1 MELNLVSK
9 GNISMKP
16 GLTISEIQQLLN
28 ITFLNESRER
38 YEQVRMEIFEQLKKE
53 KRLIVFHLKEK
64 WFRMYQNGEKT
75 EEYRE
80 PIEKWSL
87 YISKHGYQL
96 RLQDGIV
103 AELDLAYPKK
113 DDFSRKLFFQIE
125 NFTVGFG
132 DMRLGAELGK
142 VYYITKMGRRLLV

>member
-1 MELNLVSK
+1 
-9 GNISMKP
+9 MKP
-16 GLTISEIQQLLN
+16 GLTISEIQHLLN
-28 ITFLNESRER
+28 ITFLNESKER
-38 YEQVRMEIFEQLKKE
+38 YEQVRMEIFEHLKKE

-80 PIEKWSL
+80 PIEKWIL
-87 YISKHGYQL
+87 HIAKHGYQL

-132 DMRLGAELGK
+132 DMRLGAEPGK

>member
-1 MELNLVSK
+1 MELNLTSK
-9 GNISMKP
+9 DIISMKP
-16 GLTISEIQQLLN
+16 GLTIQEIQNLLSD
-28 ITFLNESRER
+28 TLFLEGRDKF
-38 YEQVRMEIFEQLKKE
+38 EQVRMEIFEQLKKE

-64 WFRMYQNGEKT
+64 WFRMYQNGDKT

-80 PIEKWSL
+80 PIEKWIL
-87 YISKHGYQL
+87 YIAKHGYQL

-113 DDFSRKLFFQIE
+113 DDFSRKLFFQVE

-132 DMRLGAELGK
+132 DMRLGAEPGK

>member
-9 GNISMKP
+9 DIISMKP
-16 GLTISEIQQLLN
+16 GLTISEIQHLLN

-80 PIEKWSL
+80 PIEKWIL
-87 YISKHGYQL
+87 YIAKYGYLL

-125 NFTVGFG
+125 NFAVGFG
-132 DMRLGAELGK
+132 DMRLGAEPGK

>member
-1 MELNLVSK
+1 
-9 GNISMKP
+9 MKQ
-16 GLTISEIQQLLN
+16 GLTISEIQHLLN
-28 ITFLNESRER
+28 ITFLSESRER

-53 KRLIVFHLKEK
+53 KRLMVFHLKEK

-80 PIEKWSL
+80 PIEKWIL
-87 YISKHGYQL
+87 YIAKHGYQL
-96 RLQDGIV
+96 RLKDGIV

-125 NFTVGFG
+125 NFSVGFG
-132 DMRLGAELGK
+132 DMRLGAEPGK
-142 VYYITKMGRRLLV
+142 VYYITKMGRRLLL

>member
-1 MELNLVSK
+1 
-9 GNISMKP
+9 MKQ
-16 GLTISEIQQLLN
+16 GLTISEIQHLLN

-38 YEQVRMEIFEQLKKE
+38 YEQLRMEIFEQLKKE

-64 WFRMYQNGEKT
+64 WFRMYQEGYKM

-80 PIEKWSL
+80 PIEKWIL
-87 YISKHGYQL
+87 YIAKYGYQL
-96 RLQDGIV
+96 RLQESGIV

-132 DMRLGAELGK
+132 DMRLGAEPGK
-142 VYYITKMGRRLLV
+142 VYYITNMGRRLLV

>member
-1 MELNLVSK
+1 ME
-9 GNISMKP
+9 P
-16 GLTISEIQQLLN
+16 GLTISEIQHLIN
-28 ITFLNESRER
+28 ITFLNESKER
-38 YEQVRMEIFEQLKKE
+38 YEQVRMEIFEQLKTE

-64 WFRMYQNGEKT
+64 WFRMYQEGYKM

-80 PIEKWSL
+80 PIEKWIL
-87 YISKHGYQL
+87 HIAKHGYQL

-132 DMRLGAELGK
+132 DIRLGAEPGK
-142 VYYITKMGRRLLV
+142 AYYITKMGRRLLV

>member
-1 MELNLVSK
+1 MDIVSK
-9 GNISMKP
+9 DIISMKP
-16 GLTISEIQQLLN
+16 GLTISEIQHLLN

-38 YEQVRMEIFEQLKKE
+38 YEQVRMEILEQLKKE

-64 WFRMYQNGEKT
+64 WFRMYQEGYKM

-80 PIEKWSL
+80 PIEKWL
-87 YISKHGYQL
+87 LHIAKHAYQL

-132 DMRLGAELGK
+132 DMRLGAEPGK

>member
-1 MELNLVSK
+1 
-9 GNISMKP
+9 MKQ
-16 GLTISEIQQLLN
+16 GLTISEIQHLLN
-28 ITFLNESRER
+28 ITFLNESKEKF
-38 YEQVRMEIFEQLKKE
+38 EQVRMEIFEQLKKE

-80 PIEKWSL
+80 PIEKWIL
-87 YISKHGYQL
+87 YIAKHGYQL
-96 RLQDGIV
+96 RRQDGIV

-113 DDFSRKLFFQIE
+113 DDFSRKLFFQVE

-132 DMRLGAELGK
+132 DMRLGAEPGK

>member
-9 GNISMKP
+9 DNISMKP

-38 YEQVRMEIFEQLKKE
+38 YEQVRMEIFELLKKE

-64 WFRMYQNGEKT
+64 WFRMYQEGYKM

-80 PIEKWSL
+80 PIEKWIL
-87 YISKHGYQL
+87 YIAKHGYQL

-132 DMRLGAELGK
+132 DMRLGAEPGK
-142 VYYITKMGRRLLV
+142 AYYITKMGRRLLV